1 LRTNL
6 MGDNHN
12 TNFHSFCYIWSNSC
26 RLRSFV
32 LLFFLCLS
40 YCISL
45 TNACHISF
53 SYF

>member
-1 LRTNL
+1 L

-32 LLFFLCLS
+32 LLFLLCFS
-40 YCISL
+40 FYISL

-53 SYF
+53 S